1 MLGIVKMNIATFTF
15 PKSCKLNLLCS
26 EISDALS
33 PLLSPGPVVPDT
45 YELNPVQLLHLCIV
59 ALLRT
64 VLALGLTPGTTRVAQ
79 VRTTVDTAAFTSAA
93 TFTTTAATTTVSD

>member
-1 MLGIVKMNIATFTF
+1 MLGIVEMNIATFTY
-15 PKSCKLNLLCS
+15 PKNCKLNLLCS

-45 YELNPVQLLHLCIV
+45 HELNPVQLLHLCIV